1 MDPLLEPTEARFR
14 VADRNRATGV
24 TYTEVAGI
32 PAVTLSWT
40 NDDVQMYATEVHVN
54 ADPGGGAVQLMLR
67 LLLTLAAV
75 VLVVACSG
83 REPLGESEY
92 LVWCADFADRQAD
105 RIGVTPWSVEVTEG
119 MVAEAFAEY
128 NAHVSEDVGQLPV
141 LLRLSLESI
150 GVRALSWRGCAVRSG
165 LTRISRGLCSR
176 LCLSVVSTA
185 CGM

>member
-1 MDPLLEPTEARFR
+1 
-14 VADRNRATGV
+14 
-24 TYTEVAGI
+24 
-32 PAVTLSWT
+32 
-40 NDDVQMYATEVHVN
+40 
-54 ADPGGGAVQLMLR
+54 MLR

-141 LLRLSLESI
+141 LLRLALEHWSS
-150 GVRALSWRGCAVRSG
+150 GAELAGMRGEEWVDSYQSRAMLEAVSERCEYRLRYVKGQSSG
-165 LTRISRGLCSR
+165 
-176 LCLSVVSTA
+176 
-185 CGM
+185 